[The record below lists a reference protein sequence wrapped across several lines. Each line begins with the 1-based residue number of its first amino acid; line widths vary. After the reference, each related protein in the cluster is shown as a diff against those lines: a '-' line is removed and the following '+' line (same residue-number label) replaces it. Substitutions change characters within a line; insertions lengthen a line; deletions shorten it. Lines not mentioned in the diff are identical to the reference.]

1 MTKHFK
7 IFVFLIALSVL
18 LASCSSSNII
28 RTTKSTP
35 SNSSGKFF
43 KKEAEVSYYADKFNG
58 RKTADG
64 TTFSNSKLTAAHRTL
79 PFGTKLKVTNLAN
92 NESVVVEVNDRGPQ
106 KTSRELDL
114 SKRAFMEI
122 TDNKNHGILKVKIEI
137 IK

>member
-1 MTKHFK
+1 MKKHLT
-7 IFVFLIALSVL
+7 IFVFSIALSVL

-28 RTTKSTP
+28 RTTKSTR

-122 TDNKNHGILKVKIEI
+122 TDNKNHGLLKVKIEI

>member
-1 MTKHFK
+1 MKKHFK

-64 TTFSNSKLTAAHRTL
+64 TTFSNNKLTAAHRTL

-122 TDNKNHGILKVKIEI
+122 TDNKNHGLLKVKIEI

>member
-1 MTKHFK
+1 MKKHFK

-64 TTFSNSKLTAAHRTL
+64 TTFSNNKLTAAHRTL

>member
-1 MTKHFK
+1 
-7 IFVFLIALSVL
+7 
-18 LASCSSSNII
+18 
-28 RTTKSTP
+28 
-35 SNSSGKFF
+35 
-43 KKEAEVSYYADKFNG
+43 
-58 RKTADG
+58 
-64 TTFSNSKLTAAHRTL
+64 L

-122 TDNKNHGILKVKIEI
+122 TDNKNHGLLKVKIEI